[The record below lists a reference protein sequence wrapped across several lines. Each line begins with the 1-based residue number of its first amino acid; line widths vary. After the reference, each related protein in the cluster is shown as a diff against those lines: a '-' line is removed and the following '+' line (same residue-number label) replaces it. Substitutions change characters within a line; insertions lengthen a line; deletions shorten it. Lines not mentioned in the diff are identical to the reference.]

1 MTYARKLVYHY
12 PNSKDFTLKL
22 GYRLPL
28 STLQE
33 HLSFLVTLNNAQSV
47 EFHTDCGEIWYCDKL
62 CVTKVRC
69 KKPPRTT
76 NPNSKTKMQKRAE
89 ELAAIDALTR
99 KLSRKFNTDPLV
111 AHINAFK
118 SAVASTFQFNNG
130 RELKIDEFPE
140 QPNYH
145 FWLGENV

>member
-12 PNSKDFTLKL
+12 PNSKEFTLKL

-33 HLSFLVTLNNAQSV
+33 DLPFLVTLNNAQSV
-47 EFHTDCGEIWYCDKL
+47 EFHTDCGEIWYCDKI

-69 KKPPRTT
+69 KKPPRIA

-89 ELAAIDALTR
+89 AIKKHKESMERCIDFLR
-99 KLSRKFNTDPLV
+99 NLQEG
-111 AHINAFK
+111 I
-118 SAVASTFQFNNG
+118 
-130 RELKIDEFPE
+130 LKDLP
-140 QPNYH
+140 PSKYH